1 MDYNAINAKRSLQ
14 LLLIRMLQLQKL
26 HMKNMTGSTY
36 SVVQTLAKSIFDTPL
51 WARSQTFL
59 QLDSLLF
66 NLLGK
71 LF

>member
-14 LLLIRMLQLQKL
+14 LLLIRTLQLQKL

-36 SVVQTLAKSIFDTPL
+36 NVVQTLARSISDTPL
-51 WARSQTFL
+51 WV
-59 QLDSLLF
+59 QLKSESLLF

>member
-1 MDYNAINAKRSLQ
+1 MDYNATNAKRSLQ

-26 HMKNMTGSTY
+26 RMKNMTGSTY
-36 SVVQTLAKSIFDTPL
+36 NVVQTLAKSIFDTPL
-51 WARSQTFL
+51 WV
-59 QLDSLLF
+59 QLKSDSLLF